1 MVNVKRNPKDVPVS
15 VFIAVSMIVVF
26 LLFNAKVITALPC
39 GKGMR
44 EVFMSNFV
52 HIDAMHLIS
61 NLYALYA
68 VSRVEQEM
76 GFQSFIWLLIFLLIV
91 NTLAEFIAKR
101 IWQDMPCSIG
111 FSGILFGLLTW
122 ELVSTRK
129 FDVEVFLA
137 IIIMVVG
144 PSLTNKKASLSGH
157 IIGAISGILG
167 GFAWKILHK
176 Q

>member
-1 MVNVKRNPKDVPVS
+1 MITVKRDPKDFPVS
-15 VFIAVSMIVVF
+15 VFIAISMIVVF
-26 LLFNAKVITALPC
+26 LMFNANVIAVLPC
-39 GKGMR
+39 DKGISD
-44 EVFMSNFV
+44 VFMSNFV

-91 NTLAEFIAKR
+91 NTLTEFVSKR
-101 IWQDMPCSIG
+101 IWEDMPCSIG
-111 FSGILFGLLTW
+111 FSGILFGLMTW
-122 ELVSTRK
+122 ELVSKRE

-144 PSLTNKKASLSGH
+144 PSLTNKKVSFSGH
-157 IIGAISGILG
+157 VIGAVSGIIGGLL
-167 GFAWKILHK
+167 WKLINK
-176 Q
+176 